1 MIANRKILIALLLI
15 ILAVAVSACSSQ
27 ERSKVGD
34 QLNQAIEE
42 EIQPSQQPAKSLHKL
57 EEPKPA
63 EKLPAIQETQAAQQP
78 LFVDIIS
85 VASPVSP
92 GSLITLFA
100 KTKPK
105 AACTIEVNYKG
116 GAEEAKA
123 LVAKQAEENGL
134 VSWTWTVDPS
144 VTYGNYTITVT
155 AKEAEGQSIKDTEV
169 LEIKSPEECKK

>member
-1 MIANRKILIALLLI
+1 MISNRKILITLLLI
-15 ILAVAVSACSSQ
+15 ILAVTVSACSSQ
-27 ERSKVGD
+27 EGSRVSD
-34 QLNQAIEE
+34 QLNQKIEQE
-42 EIQPSQQPAKSLHKL
+42 VQPLQQPDTNSHKFDN
-57 EEPKPA
+57 PNPVV
-63 EKLPAIQETQAAQQP
+63 KLPATKETQAAQQP

-105 AACTIEVNYKG
+105 AACTIEVSYKG

-144 VTYGNYTITVT
+144 ATYGNYTITVT
-155 AKEAEGQSIKDTEV
+155 AKETKGQSTKDTEV
-169 LEIKSPEECKK
+169 LEVKSPEECKK